1 MSTKSSRKRSRAE
14 EEEGTTG
21 SSAESDEILFW
32 KKNYNEMKKLKEDAE
47 ADLVTEKQ
55 IRTSSEELLKDSA
68 DWLKQK
74 QSESNDSSVA
84 SVPTSSDSSKPQ
96 DTERLLKIIA
106 FYETMTSMTVKMK
119 EGDRYCCT
127 VKNPGTRQA
136 ARFFISN
143 STENGELLYEPS
155 ANAELFPSY
164 MNEES
169 LSFVPEIGPV
179 LLGDAIASL
188 FVNDESEEEGDEE
201 ESEHDE

>member
-1 MSTKSSRKRSRAE
+1 
-14 EEEGTTG
+14 
-21 SSAESDEILFW
+21 
-32 KKNYNEMKKLKEDAE
+32 
-47 ADLVTEKQ
+47 
-55 IRTSSEELLKDSA
+55 
-68 DWLKQK
+68 
-74 QSESNDSSVA
+74 
-84 SVPTSSDSSKPQ
+84 
-96 DTERLLKIIA
+96 
-106 FYETMTSMTVKMK
+106 MTVKMK